1 MTQVKNVIKDN
12 YNMMLLNDFLRENIK
27 ESGFSKVEISK
38 TPTGTKIVLY
48 VTRPGIVIGRKGA
61 GIKLLTEKIQTDFG
75 YKNPQISVEEIAKA
89 ELSPSVMCNR
99 MAAHIERGTAFRRA
113 TMWTMNQIMEAG
125 ALGVQIT
132 ISGKLRGDRSAFEKH
147 TQGILPR
154 AGNYAK
160 NVVSEDI
167 VHTKTPMGLIGI
179 KIRIAK
185 KEKVVPEFEHKE
197 KPKTESETSDDE
209 TESKVIAKTESEQI
223 KIEAEKMKTIETL
236 EEEEEELK

>member
-1 MTQVKNVIKDN
+1 
-12 YNMMLLNDFLRENIK
+12 
-27 ESGFSKVEISK
+27 
-38 TPTGTKIVLY
+38 
-48 VTRPGIVIGRKGA
+48 
-61 GIKLLTEKIQTDFG
+61 
-75 YKNPQISVEEIAKA
+75 
-89 ELSPSVMCNR
+89 
-99 MAAHIERGTAFRRA
+99 
-113 TMWTMNQIMEAG
+113 MNQIMEAG